1 MERTVLELQVE
12 GFWDQFHQCHLLEC
26 IWHALTDG
34 RRLNQLNSNLL
45 GSPLKDCQALW
56 CLSANYTEYT
66 EWWWCIKVKIVHSM
80 CQGMFLKWL
89 ALCFDTTELNAHL
102 PPLATHVLPMGH
114 IKNACARQI
123 NLPANW
129 WDLGGQIVGLKQTL
143 ILVCISFRMTNT

>member
-66 EWWWCIKVKIVHSM
+66 EWWWCIKVKTVHSM

-89 ALCFDTTELNAHL
+89 ALFRYNWVECSFATFGNSCTPDGAYQECMCKTDQPPCQLMRPRRTNSRVETDTY
-102 PPLATHVLPMGH
+102 
-114 IKNACARQI
+114 
-123 NLPANW
+123 
-129 WDLGGQIVGLKQTL
+129 
-143 ILVCISFRMTNT
+143 LVCISFRMTNT